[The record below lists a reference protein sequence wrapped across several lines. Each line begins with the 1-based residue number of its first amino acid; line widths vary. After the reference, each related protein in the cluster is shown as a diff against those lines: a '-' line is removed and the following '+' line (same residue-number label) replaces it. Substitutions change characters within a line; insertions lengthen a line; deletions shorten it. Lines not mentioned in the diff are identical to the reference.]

1 MWIRRI
7 GRISRFLGVF
17 VGNEDGIGHDI
28 LNGLIVEWKIM
39 DLIVLIVAGIAQ
51 ELVLCRKE

>member
-1 MWIRRI
+1 M
-7 GRISRFLGVF
+7 F